1 MTVDTAV
8 ESPSLP
14 HPGRTPASMIE
25 RMTLILDTFDGPAP
39 MRTLVEV
46 AERTGLPRSS
56 VHRIIDQMIRLRW
69 LAHAP
74 GGYRLG
80 TRALEL
86 GGLAIEHNE
95 IRDVMGPLLHE
106 LCRRTGMVAHLG
118 VLDGPEVL
126 VIDKAVGRGADFLP
140 TRLGGRL
147 PAHCTAV
154 GKALLATL
162 SPGVVEL
169 AFPARLPRRT
179 PQTIGSRAALHRE
192 LDLVRGHRGVAIDRA
207 ESLADV
213 VCVAVP
219 IRAGGHGGIAALSLS
234 GRVGGENRPAAS
246 ELARILVEAA
256 DEAVCAVNTA
266 LRRR

>member
-1 MTVDTAV
+1 MTVDERFAPRSV
-8 ESPSLP
+8 A
-14 HPGRTPASMIE
+14 HIGHTPVSMIE
-25 RMTLILDTFDGPAP
+25 RMTLIMDTFDGPAP
-39 MRTLVEV
+39 VRTLLDV

-80 TRALEL
+80 TRTLEL

-95 IRDVMGPLLHE
+95 IRDAWGPLLHE
-106 LCRRTGMVAHLG
+106 LCQRTGMVAHLG

-126 VIDKAVGRGADFLP
+126 VIDKAVGRGGDSIP
-140 TRLGGRL
+140 TRLGGRV

-162 SPGVVEL
+162 RPSVIEL
-169 AFPARLPRRT
+169 AFGERLPQPT
-179 PQTIGSRAALHRE
+179 PHTIGHRAELHSE
-192 LDLVRGHRGVAIDRA
+192 LDRVRRHRGVAVDREEA
-207 ESLADV
+207 LPGV

-219 IRAGGHGGIAALSLS
+219 IRAGTGIAALSLS
-234 GRVGGENRPAAS
+234 GRVGGTRAPGTS
-246 ELARILVEAA
+246 RLARILVDVA
-256 DEAVCAVNTA
+256 DEAARTA
-266 LRRR
+266 TPRHRRQP